1 MRSRAARFTF
11 GAVAWI
17 AFGAAAYFLIQ
28 SEKQIAQM
36 QTALRAFDLHAREAS
51 DALADV
57 RAGQQAYVA
66 AGQGVAFW
74 TGKVAATVE
83 TATATIA
90 ALGRAA
96 TSAGAR
102 SALDEASRTLAEFS
116 AVDQRA
122 RDYLK
127 TEQPLMAADVVFTE
141 GAETAVK
148 AARQVEDA
156 HLAERQALDASGAAR
171 RTEEAQALAAA
182 AALGMVVIVLLL
194 PAGSVAGSGLEGASA
209 TEGSAGTEASWLA
222 ETARAAGAPAPV
234 APAAAADEL
243 LLRGS
248 PDGPAPYVPSRP
260 AGPVLQAAARLCTDF
275 GRVSDLEELR
285 ALLARAADVM
295 DASGIVVWLGDRAGG
310 DLRPVLA
317 HGYSPQT
324 IARMPNVPR
333 SANNA
338 AAAAYRAG
346 KLQIVLARPGAA
358 SGAIVAPLL
367 SSEGCIGA
375 LSAEIRGGGETSDSV
390 QALATIIA
398 AHLAGMRA
406 TPPEASEQR
415 MAGSAGL

>member
-1 MRSRAARFTF
+1 MRSRAARFTV

-36 QTALRAFDLHAREAS
+36 QAALRAFDLHAREAS
-51 DALADV
+51 DALAEA
-57 RAGQQAYVA
+57 RASQQAYVA
-66 AGQGVAFW
+66 TGQGVAFW
-74 TGKVAATVE
+74 TGKVATTIQ
-83 TATATIA
+83 TATAAIG
-90 ALGRAA
+90 ALGQAA

-141 GAETAVK
+141 GGETAVK

-156 HLAERQALDASGAAR
+156 RLAEHQALDASEAGR
-171 RTEEAQALAAA
+171 RTEQAQALATAA
-182 AALGMVVIVLLL
+182 VLATLVILLLL
-194 PAGSVAGSGLEGASA
+194 PAGTTAKVEEASA
-209 TEGSAGTEASWLA
+209 VGTAAPTGASWLA
-222 ETARAAGAPAPV
+222 EAARAAGAPA
-234 APAAAADEL
+234 AAASAGDEL

-248 PDGPAPYVPSRP
+248 LEVPSPYVPSRP
-260 AGPVLQAAARLCTDF
+260 AGPVLKAAAQLCTDF

-285 ALLARAADVM
+285 TLLARAADLM
-295 DASGIVVWLGDRAGG
+295 DASGVVVWLGDRAGG

-317 HGYSPQT
+317 HGYSPQM

-346 KLQIVLARPGAA
+346 KLQIVLARPGSA

-390 QALATIIA
+390 QALATIFA
-398 AHLAGMRA
+398 AHLAGVRA
-406 TPPEASEQR
+406 TTPEASER
-415 MAGSAGL
+415 RTAGSAGI